1 MFVGLFADNL
11 GSFANNVGLSAF
23 LFANNVVS
31 KLRCL
36 WVEAPMFAG
45 CNSIGFENTLCS
57 RGFSRDPDGC
67 VPG

>member
-11 GSFANNVGLSAF
+11 GSFPNNVGLSAF

-36 WVEAPMFAG
+36 WVEVPMFAG
-45 CNSIGFENTLCS
+45 RNNYLLFGIFQS
-57 RGFSRDPDGC
+57 RFKPY
-67 VPG
+67 